1 MYCRRDL
8 NSFHRMIKHQLVA
21 AARTVGLTDLLAD
34 SAWRRRRLLILCY
47 HGISLHDEHEWNPGL
62 YMSPATF
69 ERRLQHLRANRYAIL
84 PLAEA
89 LTRLQAGTLPP
100 RAVSLT
106 FDDGA
111 HDFAE
116 VAVPLLATY
125 DAPATVYLT
134 THYVQHR
141 YPVLDTGLS
150 YLLWQGRNGG
160 RDLAALVPGAPPL
173 LVATPE
179 QRASTWKLLRT
190 WANDHLPHS
199 DAKNN
204 FLRTVAETLG
214 TTNDTLLWTKKL
226 LHIMSEEQVRTL
238 PTSIAVELHTHR
250 HRTPRDREA
259 FQQELQINREHIHAL
274 RPHAPSPTH
283 FCYPSG
289 NYSRHFLPWMDE
301 MQVTS
306 ATTCVP
312 GLTTRA
318 SHPLLLPR
326 FVDTT
331 TQTLAT
337 FDAWCSGIAEF
348 LPRRTR
354 YQLDPSRD

>member
-1 MYCRRDL
+1 
-8 NSFHRMIKHQLVA
+8 
-21 AARTVGLTDLLAD
+21 
-34 SAWRRRRLLILCY
+34 
-47 HGISLHDEHEWNPGL
+47 LHDEHEWNPGL
-62 YMSPATF
+62 YMPPAMF
-69 ERRLQHLRANRYAIL
+69 ERRLQHLRSNRYTIV

-89 LTRLQAGTLPP
+89 LARLEAGTLPM

-116 VAVPLLATY
+116 VAVPLLAKY
-125 DAPATVYLT
+125 DAPVTVYLS
-134 THYVQHR
+134 THYVRHR

-150 YLLWQGRNGG
+150 YLLWQGRNSG

-179 QRASTWKLLRT
+179 QRTRTWTVLRT

-199 DAKNN
+199 QAKND
-204 FLRTVAETLG
+204 FLRTVADSLG

-226 LHIMSEEQVRTL
+226 LHIMSEEQVRAL
-238 PTSIAVELHTHR
+238 PSSIAVELHTHR

-259 FQQELQINREHIHAL
+259 FQQELQINREQILAL
-274 RPHAPSPTH
+274 RPQAPLPSH

-289 NYSRHFLPWMDE
+289 DYSRHFLQWMDE
-301 MQVTS
+301 VQVTS
-306 ATTCVP
+306 AVTCVP
-312 GLTTRA
+312 GLA
-318 SHPLLLPR
+318 SRSSDPLLLPR

-331 TQTLAT
+331 SQSLAA

-348 LPRRTR
+348 LPRRAR
-354 YQLDPSRD
+354 YQLDPARD